1 MQQRDTAVPDT
12 DPSERIRAAG
22 RSSAAAEATATA
34 VVGVALGWF
43 AWSWLDQWLGAVAA
57 VVAGLNGA
65 ISGWRR
71 IYPWRLTA
79 GVIGFVLDSTWAV
92 IPTAGGLLAHAGAA
106 LRGQPGYDVSLSRRR
121 NRHVYRR
128 GVALKPGYALTVGN
142 VVSGA
147 GNLDSARR
155 RRLITDHEYVHV
167 WQARW
172 FGPVYLVLYG
182 LWAALGAFA
191 GAVLWLVRGR
201 RRGTRFG
208 VMVESVAYYLNPFEW
223 WAYSR
228 DDLWPPPGK
237 VPDLGYRRAATRPLA
252 QVRMARG
259 WTPEADPPV
268 SSPAA
273 PAGSPADPHAH

>member
-1 MQQRDTAVPDT
+1 VRHVDTTEPASELTGTGGSVPEAIVTAV
-12 DPSERIRAAG
+12 AG
-22 RSSAAAEATATA
+22 A
-34 VVGVALGWF
+34 ALGWF
-43 AWSWLDQWLGAVAA
+43 AGAWLDPVLGAVMA

-79 GVIGFVLDSTWAV
+79 GVIGFVLDSTWAI
-92 IPTAGGLLAHAGAA
+92 IPTAGGLLAHLGAA
-106 LRGQPGYDVSLSRRR
+106 IKGDPGYDASLSTRR

-128 GVALKPGYALTVGN
+128 GVSLKPGYALTVGN
-142 VVSGA
+142 VVGGA

-172 FGPVYLVLYG
+172 FGPFYLVLYG
-182 LWAALGAFA
+182 LWAGLGALA
-191 GAVLWLVRGR
+191 GIVVWFVRGR
-201 RRGTRFG
+201 QQPLGT
-208 VMVESVAYYLNPFEW
+208 MVESVAYYLNPFEW

-228 DDLWPPPGK
+228 DNLWPPPGK
-237 VPDLGYRRAATRPLA
+237 VADLGYRKAAIRPLA
-252 QVRMARG
+252 AVRIERR

-268 SSPAA
+268 PGADGPVAGAA
-273 PAGSPADPHAH
+273 MAADPHAH